1 ANLALGSQVQASSTY
16 SSGYAP
22 SYSVDGNIGTSWVS
36 STIQNTYKQQWLML
50 DLGQSKT
57 VQEVTLNWFGNN
69 HAGQMAVWSWN
80 GSQWLLL
87 SQKTKG
93 QGQDVLSFNAV
104 NTQHLMVTFSYGSY
118 GRWYIVTELEVK

>member
-1 ANLALGSQVQASSTY
+1 
-16 SSGYAP
+16 
-22 SYSVDGNIGTSWVS
+22 
-36 STIQNTYKQQWLML
+36 ML